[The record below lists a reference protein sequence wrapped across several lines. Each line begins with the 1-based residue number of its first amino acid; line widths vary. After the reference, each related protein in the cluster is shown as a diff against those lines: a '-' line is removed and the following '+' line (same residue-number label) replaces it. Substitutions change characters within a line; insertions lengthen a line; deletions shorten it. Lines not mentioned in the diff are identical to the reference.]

1 MSRYQLPDIG
11 EGKWIYRGKRYCA
24 FELAEGQRFRG
35 MTHEFGEYV
44 VYDKLDECVLGMIK
58 KEGKEF
64 RATLVVQS
72 HCSYVVKSLK
82 AAVSIVPGMGDQ
94 YFKSVY

>member
-1 MSRYQLPDIG
+1 MTRYQLPDIG

-24 FELAEGQRFRG
+24 FELADGQNFLG

-58 KEGKEF
+58 KEGKKF
-64 RATLVVQS
+64 GATLVVSSQ
-72 HCSYVVKSLK
+72 CFCLTKTLK
-82 AAVSIVPGMGDQ
+82 EAVSVVPAMADL
-94 YFKSVY
+94 YFKSVC